1 MKAIILAGG
10 KGTRLQSVISS
21 LPKPM
26 APIAGNPFLEYLL
39 LQLKSFSVNDILL
52 SVGYKKDSVISY
64 FSNGSKWDIN
74 IAYVPENVPLGTGGA
89 IREALRFIDDE
100 YVLVLNGDSYINV
113 DLSHYINWHFRK
125 ECNASIVI
133 TKMDNTSRYGTIE
146 LDIKDRINKFI
157 EKEENKG
164 PGWINPG
171 VYLFHRSVFQN
182 KSPLTFCSLEKEV
195 LPNLIEKGLYGYQ
208 CHGAFIDI
216 GTPESYNQAT
226 SFFSNI
232 RNSH

>member
-146 LDIKDRINKFI
+146 LDIKDRINNDIDKI
-157 EKEENKG
+157 IDYCNE
-164 PGWINPG
+164 
-171 VYLFHRSVFQN
+171 
-182 KSPLTFCSLEKEV
+182 LT
-195 LPNLIEKGLYGYQ
+195 N
-208 CHGAFIDI
+208 
-216 GTPESYNQAT
+216 
-226 SFFSNI
+226 
-232 RNSH
+232 